1 VDWILE
7 LKAFLTSSR
16 LPRIRR
22 RLKGLFFKLRATASR
37 MVTCTGVAQTA
48 SL

>member
-1 VDWILE
+1 VDWILD

-16 LPRIRR
+16 LPEDEEEAERMCV
-22 RLKGLFFKLRATASR
+22 KLWATASR